1 MQDSLSTPSVCTR
14 QPSTPVLKLRSY
26 INHSENNFQTT
37 PCRQFSQEVTPPHAR
52 AFCLGF
58 TLLMAQSC
66 VSYFFK
72 STKPKRVIL
81 SKMAE
86 FAYVNGFSLTSEL
99 TVGWQAI
106 LPGNTGYSPDHQTDW
121 TNTRIFLASISS
133 LTSSSNSNLSSCP
146 RPQGNS
152 LWKTR
157 NYKPTSSKISAPWI
171 PCWPWKPGTNH
182 SHSCL
187 PSCPKLLSSF
197 QHPIVSAPSSPFLFL
212 FYPVTL
218 YSYKDRNL
226 AENKN
231 IYLCV
236 YIYKYMYII
245 VSTHSTSIF
254 TCIITSLIFKFTHI
268 CMCMFILFPPLSLP
282 IRNVC

>member
-1 MQDSLSTPSVCTR
+1 M
-14 QPSTPVLKLRSY
+14 
-26 INHSENNFQTT
+26 
-37 PCRQFSQEVTPPHAR
+37 
-52 AFCLGF
+52 
-58 TLLMAQSC
+58 
-66 VSYFFK
+66 SYFFK
-72 STKPKRVIL
+72 STKPKRVLL

-121 TNTRIFLASISS
+121 TNTRIFAASISS

-157 NYKPTSSKISAPWI
+157 NYKPTSSKISAPWN

-182 SHSCL
+182 IHPCL
-187 PSCPKLLSSF
+187 PNRPKRLSSF
-197 QHPIVSAPSSPFLFL
+197 QHPIVSAPSSFLFL

-236 YIYKYMYII
+236 YI
-245 VSTHSTSIF
+245 
-254 TCIITSLIFKFTHI
+254 
-268 CMCMFILFPPLSLP
+268 
-282 IRNVC
+282 

>member
-1 MQDSLSTPSVCTR
+1 
-14 QPSTPVLKLRSY
+14 
-26 INHSENNFQTT
+26 
-37 PCRQFSQEVTPPHAR
+37 
-52 AFCLGF
+52 
-58 TLLMAQSC
+58 MAQSC

-72 STKPKRVIL
+72 STKPKRAIL

-106 LPGNTGYSPDHQTDW
+106 LPGNTGYSPDHKTDW

-157 NYKPTSSKISAPWI
+157 NYKPTSSKISAPWN

-182 SHSCL
+182 SHPCL
-187 PSCPKLLSSF
+187 PSRPKLLSSF

-236 YIYKYMYII
+236 YMQIHVYY
-245 VSTHSTSIF
+245 SIH
-254 TCIITSLIFKFTHI
+254 T
-268 CMCMFILFPPLSLP
+268 
-282 IRNVC
+282 